1 MKKNQYIA
9 ATDFL
14 EKLTQQCEELERG
27 ENSFSEKFANQMERL
42 KQAARD
48 NISSRSSE
56 EKKRAHLDDLRQR
69 TQTAIQETE
78 SMKSIMAKL
87 RNAIHVM
94 EGDEKKE
101 NEIIEL
107 VNALSNGVN

>member
-1 MKKNQYIA
+1 
-9 ATDFL
+9 
-14 EKLTQQCEELERG
+14 
-27 ENSFSEKFANQMERL
+27 
-42 KQAARD
+42 
-48 NISSRSSE
+48 
-56 EKKRAHLDDLRQR
+56 
-69 TQTAIQETE
+69 
-78 SMKSIMAKL
+78 MKSIMAKL